1 MEQAKIDRI
10 NQLARKVKSGQVLSP
25 EELAEREELRAEYIQ
40 SVRTRMANML
50 DNTVIQYPDGRREK
64 VRLKAQTASAQPA
77 TENPEDRLT
86 REALMPGGE
95 PLCLPSGSTEETER
109 QGAALARL
117 YEASA
122 GGDDPLP
129 TFVALYGDLGAG
141 KTAFVRGFASVLA
154 PGVAVRSPTF
164 ALVNEYHAPGRP
176 PLFHF
181 DMYRI
186 GSEDELYSMGY
197 EDYLDRGICLCEWS
211 ENIPYA
217 LPEARV
223 EVRIMKDAE
232 QADRRTVTV
241 CVKGDPLC

>member
-10 NQLARKVKSGQVLSP
+10 NQLAQKVKSGQVLTP
-25 EELAEREELRAEYIQ
+25 EELTEREELRSEYIQ
-40 SVRTRMANML
+40 SVRTHMADML
-50 DNTVIQYPDGRREK
+50 NHTVIQYPDGRREK
-64 VRLKAQTASAQPA
+64 VRLRAQAVDTRKPP
-77 TENPEDRLT
+77 ENPEDRLT
-86 REALMPGGE
+86 REALTPGDE
-95 PLCLPSGSTEETER
+95 PLCLPSGSAEETER

-164 ALVNEYHAPGRP
+164 ALVNEYHVPGRP
-176 PLFHF
+176 RLFHF

-223 EVRIMKDAE
+223 EVHIMKDAE
-232 QADRRTVTV
+232 RADGRTVTV